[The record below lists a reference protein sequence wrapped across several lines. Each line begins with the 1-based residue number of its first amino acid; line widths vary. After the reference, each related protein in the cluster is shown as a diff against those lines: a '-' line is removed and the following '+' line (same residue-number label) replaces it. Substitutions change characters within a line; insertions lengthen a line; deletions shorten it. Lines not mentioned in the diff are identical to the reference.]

1 MKLDFLFYNWQNT
14 YNEIMNT
21 FAGVKPKMPRKEY
34 EFETIELV

>member
-1 MKLDFLFYNWQNT
+1 MIDYA